1 MWYATQEL
9 TETSHAL
16 ESSCG
21 FLNVS
26 IEFNF
31 NFWSFVTIPSLSLLV
46 ASTSDWQGLR
56 GPDPGGD
63 SPHGPHV
70 RRPYVRTTEKAMTQ
84 QLLINY

>member
-1 MWYATQEL
+1 
-9 TETSHAL
+9 
-16 ESSCG
+16 
-21 FLNVS
+21 
-26 IEFNF
+26 
-31 NFWSFVTIPSLSLLV
+31 VTIPSLSLLV